1 MRAFQDVLRF
11 ELGLHLRSPLFWGV
25 ALLFF
30 GLHLLTLTRT
40 GINLGDNEQ
49 IAINSAW
56 LIFQTELV
64 LGVFGMLPAMIFI
77 VTAMTRD
84 TEYRTAELFFTTPV
98 PRAAFL
104 LGRFSAGTLAAF
116 AIGCVGVLGALAG
129 SFMPWLDPARI
140 TTFDWRPWIA
150 SLTLLVLPNLLVFCA
165 LFFCIAALTRST
177 ALTFGAALGTLVLVL
192 VVNLNAVAPVP
203 QWLLLA
209 DPFGA
214 LPVKEVARYW
224 TVNELNSRLPTALL
238 APNRAVWLGAALGA
252 LLFTLWRYRMELAT
266 PRVARTSR
274 RPEIVTTSLVPKAWA
289 GAPQFDTHARL
300 VQFLSQLRMDA
311 RGVWQSPLF
320 WVVLAMAAI
329 GIWSEATHLKG
340 AVGNSPLYPATSLM
354 LDFFRFNLFQ
364 FVLLAIIYYS
374 GVLVHRER
382 DSGVADISGAAP
394 FPDWIPVTSK
404 VAVLCGVVTSLLVV
418 SMLVSLSVQELAD
431 FHDHALGVF
440 LQGMFVYN
448 GCYFW
453 MLCVLAVLVQI
464 LSPGK
469 WSGMVTTL
477 LLFVALLALPALHF
491 EHLLYGFRIPYVV
504 HSDMNGF
511 GHYRLQTY
519 TLISYWGAFCVLLLM
534 AGHLLYPRGQ
544 HVSWRERLRDAG
556 QRLTPP
562 VLRSCAIA
570 VVVFLSMGVFIFYNT
585 NVLND
590 YVTVDEAEGAQAR
603 YELDYG
609 RYRDA
614 PAPSI
619 VDPKLHVELYAAER
633 SLTSRGTAG
642 LRNNKSHA
650 IVEFVISIDR
660 RSRVDELTVND
671 ATLITKDAAQG
682 FYLFRPDAP
691 LSPGA
696 TLTMRWALVRENR
709 GFPNANA
716 DNEIIANGSY
726 VRSGLMPVPGYC
738 SECELSSHRERH
750 GLPPAPRLP
759 ALGDPAHLDD
769 LWRGIDSRSGFH
781 IVIGT
786 DADQIAVSP
795 GVLQRE
801 WQEHGRRYVEYALD
815 GPVWP
820 LMAVQSA
827 RYAVSRDYWKGV
839 TLEVYHDPKHAMNV
853 DAMLDTAKKGLSYYN
868 REFAPYRLPSYRMVE
883 YARYRSEV
891 QAGVGTIAYSEG
903 SGFLAQL
910 RDWNYLDYA
919 TLHELAHQWWGNVY
933 GARMQGRQLLNEGL
947 AQYSTLMAYKQ
958 FADPPITRRILA
970 NMHDSYLHARS
981 SETVAELPLLLTE
994 DQGYLSYNKAPLAL
1008 FALQELIGADKVN
1021 GALRSYYARFADMKP
1036 PFPTSRDL
1044 VNELRAAAGPEHQHL
1059 ISDLFEKIML
1069 YDVGIT
1075 AAEVHAVADGYEI
1088 LLDIAG
1094 KQFEAS
1100 GDGAE
1105 HEVPLDTWF
1114 QVAVFPASER
1124 PLIELQ
1130 PLYLRHHRLRSGVQQ
1145 ITVRVADKPGTVSVD
1160 PFRLMIDR
1168 LRDNN
1173 SSILTQR
1180 AVDGTVRLPEHQ
1192 QRVDA
1197 GRLQVRFSA
1206 QQ

>member
-1 MRAFQDVLRF
+1 MRAFVDVLRF
-11 ELGLHLRSPLFWGV
+11 ELRLHLRSPLFWGV

-56 LIFQTELV
+56 LIFQTDLV

-84 TEYRTAELFFTTPV
+84 TEHRTAEIFFTTPV
-98 PRAAFL
+98 PRVAFL

-116 AIGCVGVLGALAG
+116 AIGCVGVLGAIAG
-129 SFMPWLDPARI
+129 SFMPWLDPARVAP
-140 TTFDWRPWIA
+140 FDWRPWIA

-177 ALTFGAALGTLVLVL
+177 ALTFGAALATLVLVL

-224 TVNELNSRLPTALL
+224 TVNELNSELPTALL
-238 APNRAVWLGAALGA
+238 APNRAVWLGLAFGA
-252 LLFTLWRYRMELAT
+252 LLFTLWRYRMELAA

-274 RPEIVTTSLVPKAWA
+274 RHEIVSASSSSMPKAWI
-289 GAPQFDTHARL
+289 GAPRFDTRATL
-300 VQFLSQLRMDA
+300 LQFFSQLKMDS

-320 WVVLAMAAI
+320 WIVLAMAAI
-329 GIWSEATHLKG
+329 GIWSEASNLRG
-340 AVGNSPLYPATSLM
+340 AVGNSALYPATSLM

-382 DSGVADISGAAP
+382 DSAVADISGVTP
-394 FPDWIPVTSK
+394 CPDWIPVTSK
-404 VAVLCGVVTSLLVV
+404 VMVLCGVVTSLLAV

-431 FHDHALGVF
+431 FHDHELGVF
-440 LQGMFVYN
+440 LQGTFVYN

-453 MLCVLAVLVQI
+453 MLCVLGVLVQI

-469 WSGMVTTL
+469 WSGMVITL
-477 LLFVALLALPALHF
+477 LSFVVLLCLPALRL
-491 EHLLYGFRIPYVV
+491 EHLLYGFRIPYVM
-504 HSDMNGF
+504 HSGMNGF

-519 TLISYWGAFCVLLLM
+519 TLISYWGAFCVLLLI

-544 HVSWRERLRDAG
+544 HVCWRERLRDAR
-556 QRLTPP
+556 QRLTTP

-570 VVVFLSMGVFIFYNT
+570 LVVFMSMGVFIFYNT

-590 YVTVDEAEGAQAR
+590 YVTAEEAEAAQAR

-609 RYRDA
+609 HYRDA

-619 VDPKLHVELYAAER
+619 VDPDLHVELYAAER
-633 SLTSRGTAG
+633 SLTSRGTAI
-642 LRNNKSHA
+642 LRNNKSRE
-650 IVEFVISIDR
+650 IGEFVISVDR
-660 RSRVDELTVND
+660 RSRVDELIVDN
-671 ATLITKDAAQG
+671 AALVTKDVTQG
-682 FYLFRPDAP
+682 FYLFRPDTP
-691 LSPGA
+691 LAPGA
-696 TLTMRWALVRENR
+696 TLTMRWTLARENK

-716 DNEIIANGSY
+716 DNEIVANGSY
-726 VRSGLMPVPGYC
+726 VRNGLMPMPGYC
-738 SECELSSHRERH
+738 SECELSSHRQRF

-769 LWRGIDSRSGFH
+769 LWHGIDSRSGFH

-786 DADQIAVSP
+786 DADQSAVGP

-801 WQEHGRRYVEYALD
+801 WQEQGRRYFEYALE

-827 RYAVSRDYWKGV
+827 RYAISREHWNGV
-839 TLEVYHDPKHAMNV
+839 TLEIYHDPKHATSVN
-853 DAMLDTAKKGLSYYN
+853 AMLDTAKKGLSYYR
-868 REFAPYRLPSYRMVE
+868 REFAPYHLPYYRIVE
-883 YARYRSEV
+883 YPRYRSNV

-903 SGFLAQL
+903 SGFLANL
-910 RDWNYLDYA
+910 RDWNHLDYA
-919 TLHELAHQWWGNVY
+919 TLHELAHQWWGNVH
-933 GARMQGRQLLNEGL
+933 GARMQGRQVLNEGL
-947 AQYSTLMAYKQ
+947 AQYSTLMAYKE
-958 FADPPITRRILA
+958 FADPPITRRIVA
-970 NMHDSYLHARS
+970 SMHDDYLNARS

-1008 FALQELIGADKVN
+1008 FALQELIGANKIN
-1021 GALRSYYARFADMKP
+1021 GALRAYYMRFADMKP

-1044 VNELRAAAGPEHQHL
+1044 VNEMRAVAGPEHQQL

-1069 YDVGIT
+1069 YDVAIT
-1075 AAEVHAVADGYEI
+1075 AAQLHTAADGYEI
-1088 LLDIAG
+1088 VLDIAG
-1094 KQFEAS
+1094 KQFEAGS
-1100 GDGAE
+1100 DGAE
-1105 HEVPLDTWF
+1105 HEVPLRTWF
-1114 QVAVFPASER
+1114 QVAVFPESER
-1124 PLIELQ
+1124 PIIELQ
-1130 PLYLRHHRLRSGVQQ
+1130 PLYLQHHRLHSGVQR
-1145 ITVRVADKPGTVSVD
+1145 ITVRVAEKPGTVSVD

-1168 LRDNN
+1168 IRDNN
-1173 SSILTQR
+1173 SSILAQR
-1180 AVDGTVRLPEHQ
+1180 AVDSPVRLSEHQ
-1192 QRVDA
+1192 
-1197 GRLQVRFSA
+1197 
-1206 QQ
+1206 